1 MDVPGSS
8 AGRIHRQCRRPQVI
22 SWVRQIHW
30 RRDRQPTPVFLVF
43 PGGSAERT
51 VAKFPSH
58 SCPQATPAPSLQ
70 VTSMTRFCLFFQRY
84 LCTNTLFFCPF
95 LFYTNSCVFNI
106 LSALSCFH
114 LTTSQIYFYIHVQ
127 KRMLNF

>member
-1 MDVPGSS
+1 MSLVAQLEESTGNAGYPRSFPGS
-8 AGRIHRQCRRPQVI
+8 GRSTGEGIDNPLQC
-22 SWVRQIHW
+22 SWSS
-30 RRDRQPTPVFLVF
+30 LVAQLK
-43 PGGSAERT
+43 GQ